1 MRALDFVGVSIDMR
15 DHANWAWLKD
25 RTGCWSGF
33 ESPPKRTGTCDHR
46 TCGQSRHV
54 ALGRA
59 CMRGQ
64 NGHEPQLQAASDR
77 RNGPDHLLQRSRS
90 RSLTREDSLS
100 KRGRATGG
108 IRLRGPGSGAWTTVR
123 RSSAR
128 VGAESGLPKRATP
141 AGMLRVFIRLVL
153 DRSRGVPGAG
163 TRRPCQAGIPSVRA
177 ILVRLPK
184 WHGWAKSSRKKP
196 NDTSKD
202 PQSGLVMDGLPFP

>member
-153 DRSRGVPGAG
+153 DRSRGGPW
-163 TRRPCQAGIPSVRA
+163 RRYKETV
-177 ILVRLPK
+177 
-184 WHGWAKSSRKKP
+184 SSRDSFRACDSGAPAKMARMGQIEQKKAERYE
-196 NDTSKD
+196 
-202 PQSGLVMDGLPFP
+202 